1 MTIIPEDEA
10 THTVKDSDT
19 PTAGAAPTVQ
29 ESTVEEDAIAT
40 PVAEPVV
47 EPKKPTAKPR
57 KKAAAKKKSKASA
70 TKSQRSKPTARP
82 VAPPP
87 PPLTLSELKEQ
98 GVQAKEELVSAVLEP
113 ALEAAGSLS
122 QTIRD
127 TIGGAFAG
135 LLSRKRRD

>member
-1 MTIIPEDEA
+1 MEIKSE
-10 THTVKDSDT
+10 
-19 PTAGAAPTVQ
+19 
-29 ESTVEEDAIAT
+29 
-40 PVAEPVV
+40 EPVV
-47 EPKKPTAKPR
+47 GEVTGDIEEATVVVEAPVAKPRKKVATKAKRKKPTAKSKRP
-57 KKAAAKKKSKASA
+57 KQAAK
-70 TKSQRSKPTARP
+70 P

-87 PPLTLSELKEQ
+87 PPLTIKELKEQ
-98 GVQAKEELVSAVLEP
+98 GVQAKQELVNAVVEP

>member
-1 MTIIPEDEA
+1 ME
-10 THTVKDSDT
+10 VKDASD
-19 PTAGAAPTVQ
+19 
-29 ESTVEEDAIAT
+29 VEETAAVVDATVAKPAAKVAAKKKA
-40 PVAEPVV
+40 PVKR
-47 EPKKPTAKPR
+47 KKPTAT
-57 KKAAAKKKSKASA
+57 SK
-70 TKSQRSKPTARP
+70 RRKPTARP

-87 PPLTLSELKEQ
+87 PPLTLQELKQQ
-98 GVQAKEELVSAVLEP
+98 GTQAKQELVSAVLEP

>member
-1 MTIIPEDEA
+1 MTNQPDQTVNEEDS
-10 THTVKDSDT
+10 V
-19 PTAGAAPTVQ
+19 VQ
-29 ESTVEEDAIAT
+29 EDAVSADET
-40 PVAEPVV
+40 AAK
-47 EPKKPTAKPR
+47 PKKVAPKKSPK
-57 KKAAAKKKSKASA
+57 KKAAVKRKATTAKSK
-70 TKSQRSKPTARP
+70 RSKPTARP

>member
-1 MTIIPEDEA
+1 MTDKPDQ
-10 THTVKDSDT
+10 TVAEEGDSV
-19 PTAGAAPTVQ
+19 VQ
-29 ESTVEEDAIAT
+29 EDAISDA
-40 PVAEPVV
+40 PVAAPKATRKTAR
-47 EPKKPTAKPR
+47 EPKAPAKKAASKRARKPKASASKQRKTTAKP
-57 KKAAAKKKSKASA
+57 
-70 TKSQRSKPTARP
+70 
-82 VAPPP
+82 VAPAP

-98 GVQAKEELVSAVLEP
+98 GSQAKQELVSAVLEP

>member
-1 MTIIPEDEA
+1 MTNKPDQPVSEEDSVVQEDA
-10 THTVKDSDT
+10 VADTTV
-19 PTAGAAPTVQ
+19 AAPK
-29 ESTVEEDAIAT
+29 AAR
-40 PVAEPVV
+40 
-47 EPKKPTAKPR
+47 KTASKSKVTA
-57 KKAAAKKKSKASA
+57 KKAASKRASKPKAAKSK
-70 TKSQRSKPTARP
+70 RSKPTARP

-98 GVQAKEELVSAVLEP
+98 GVQAKQELVSAVLEP

>member
-1 MTIIPEDEA
+1 METKDAEEA
-10 THTVKDSDT
+10 AS
-19 PTAGAAPTVQ
+19 
-29 ESTVEEDAIAT
+29 
-40 PVAEPVV
+40 VAEAPAAKSKKVVAKKRATKKDPVKR
-47 EPKKPTAKPR
+47 KKPTTKSKRPR
-57 KKAAAKKKSKASA
+57 KV
-70 TKSQRSKPTARP
+70 ARP

-87 PPLTLSELKEQ
+87 PPLTMKELKEQ
-98 GVQAKEELVSAVLEP
+98 GAQAKQEIVSAVVEP

>member
-1 MTIIPEDEA
+1 MEI
-10 THTVKDSDT
+10 KD
-19 PTAGAAPTVQ
+19 
-29 ESTVEEDAIAT
+29 VEEAVSA
-40 PVAEPVV
+40 V
-47 EPKKPTAKPR
+47 EAPAAKPKKVAAKKSSAKKGPVKRKNPTAKSKRP
-57 KKAAAKKKSKASA
+57 KKAAK
-70 TKSQRSKPTARP
+70 P

-87 PPLTLSELKEQ
+87 PPLTIKELKEQ
-98 GVQAKEELVSAVLEP
+98 GTQAKQELVNAVIEP

>member
-1 MTIIPEDEA
+1 MTNEPDQTVAEEEDS
-10 THTVKDSDT
+10 V
-19 PTAGAAPTVQ
+19 VQ
-29 ESTVEEDAIAT
+29 EDAISADAT
-40 PVAEPVV
+40 ATK
-47 EPKKPTAKPR
+47 PKKMAE
-57 KKAAAKKKSKASA
+57 KKSAKKKATVKRKAPTGASK
-70 TKSQRSKPTARP
+70 RRKPAARP

-87 PPLTLSELKEQ
+87 PPITLDELKQQ
-98 GVQAKEELVSAVLEP
+98 GREAKQELVSAVLEP

>member
-1 MTIIPEDEA
+1 MTNEPDQSADEG
-10 THTVKDSDT
+10 DSV
-19 PTAGAAPTVQ
+19 VQ
-29 ESTVEEDAIAT
+29 EDAISDA
-40 PVAEPVV
+40 PVAAP
-47 EPKKPTAKPR
+47 
-57 KKAAAKKKSKASA
+57 KAARKTARKPKAPAKKVASKRA
-70 TKSQRSKPTARP
+70 SKPKAPASKQRKTAAKP

-98 GVQAKEELVSAVLEP
+98 GVQAKQELVSAVLEP

>member
-1 MTIIPEDEA
+1 MTNKPDQ
-10 THTVKDSDT
+10 TVAEEGGSV
-19 PTAGAAPTVQ
+19 VQ
-29 ESTVEEDAIAT
+29 EDAIPADAT
-40 PVAEPVV
+40 AA
-47 EPKKPTAKPR
+47 KPTKVAAKKSVK
-57 KKAAAKKKSKASA
+57 KKAAVKRKPTSA
-70 TKSQRSKPTARP
+70 TGKRRKAIARP

-87 PPLTLSELKEQ
+87 PPLTLQELKQQ
-98 GVQAKEELVSAVLEP
+98 GTQAKQELVSAVLEP

>member
-1 MTIIPEDEA
+1 MVEERIDLKAEEDKVAEDSA
-10 THTVKDSDT
+10 TPTADDT
-19 PTAGAAPTVQ
+19 PTVTEATDVQ
-29 ESTVEEDAIAT
+29 EVDT
-40 PVAEPVV
+40 PAE
-47 EPKKPTAKPR
+47 KPAPKPR
-57 KKAAAKKKSKASA
+57 KKAVGKKKSKASA
-70 TKSQRSKPTARP
+70 TKSKRSEPSARP

-98 GVQAKEELVSAVLEP
+98 GVQAKQELVSAVLEP